1 MMLSRVGEQLYW
13 MARYLERMD
22 NTARLIK
29 ATTQQILDARHP
41 ADWRAPVEILGAAT
55 LFDGR
60 DLTARESTV
69 MAFLIDDPC
78 QPGSI
83 RSSVRAAREN
93 ARTVREL
100 VPTDVWEG
108 INELAAVMRD
118 DVIATSRRRRRLD
131 FLRHLIATNQRIN
144 GIIEGSLSQGPPY
157 HFIMLARLLE
167 RADMTS
173 RILDKH
179 TSDRHGHGGRA
190 DGWMNTLHALDG
202 YLMYRQR
209 MGAGLNPQSVVDF
222 LMLDPAF
229 PRSVRFCLRGMR
241 GSLLTLPRSAPVL
254 AEVQGLDHRHAE
266 AEPHRLDPGELHYYI
281 DELQTELAD
290 IHGHI
295 ARHYFPEP
303 LTC

>member
-13 MARYLERMD
+13 MSRYLERMD

-29 ATTQQILDARHP
+29 ATTQQMLDARHP
-41 ADWRAPVEILGAAT
+41 ADWRAPVDILGAGM

-60 DLTARESTV
+60 ELAAHESTV
-69 MAFLIDDPC
+69 MAFLIDDAH

-83 RSSVRAAREN
+83 RACVRAAREN

-100 VPTDVWEG
+100 LPTDVWEG
-108 INELAAVMRD
+108 INELHGVMRD
-118 DVIATSRRRRRLD
+118 DFGTNTRRRRRLD

-144 GIIEGSLSQGPPY
+144 GIIEGTLSHGPPY
-157 HFIMLARLLE
+157 HFILLARLLE

-179 TSDRHGHGGRA
+179 TTGEVDNGGSP

-202 YLMYRQR
+202 YLMYRQSL
-209 MGAGLNPQSVVDF
+209 GVGLDPRSVVRF

-229 PRSVRFCLRGMR
+229 PRSVRFCLRHMGDA
-241 GSLLTLPRSAPVL
+241 LLALPRSAPVL
-254 AEVQGLDHRHAE
+254 AEVQRLDRRHVE
-266 AEPHRLDPGELHYYI
+266 AEPHRLALGALHDYI
-281 DELQTELAD
+281 DQLQTELAD
-290 IHGHI
+290 IHGLI